1 MKSHMAGELIKSTDL
16 VRVNRCEVQPK
27 QYDKSVVIVL
37 HGPNGSRHV
46 FQPRPLACMDLVGGL
61 SAVEKN

>member
-16 VRVNRCEVQPK
+16 VRMDRCEVQPK

-37 HGPNGSRHV
+37 HGPNGSRHE
-46 FQPRPLACMDLVGGL
+46 FQPGRWHAWIL
-61 SAVEKN
+61 